1 MGRRNIEFEMGNNK
15 KYVLENFH
23 KQNNKNRQCH
33 NRPSKKKSHCKCEG
47 ETRNSR
53 FFCNKKSV
61 NLKF

>member
-33 NRPSKKKSHCKCEG
+33 NRPSKKSHIVSVKERL
-47 ETRNSR
+47 ETVD
-53 FFCNKKSV
+53 FFVIKRV
-61 NLKF
+61 